1 MSNIPPISDLDIY
14 RAAHAVLKQHG
25 ENAWEHAVA
34 RAQTFNANGDV
45 GGRDVWVRIANALRE
60 EVVLSNSLPSRG
72 SAPGDTNL
80 LAVQTPAERAM
91 SIQKHDLIGKVG
103 SGYLYLPP
111 TVYPD
116 QDWLVLTRSV
126 FVGMWRTYVLTPDAL
141 TSIVATVD
149 ESWFERAAPE
159 APETSDL
166 ILIRT
171 LFHSDELRV
180 MPVVNRR
187 VRIPPQYREGLRSGK
202 VVFSTRD
209 QYAAVTRA
217 QRTSHRTVG
226 TGASRTTLKK
236 PQPN

>member
-1 MSNIPPISDLDIY
+1 M
-14 RAAHAVLKQHG
+14 RV
-25 ENAWEHAVA
+25 
-34 RAQTFNANGDV
+34 
-45 GGRDVWVRIANALRE
+45 
-60 EVVLSNSLPSRG
+60 
-72 SAPGDTNL
+72 
-80 LAVQTPAERAM
+80 
-91 SIQKHDLIGKVG
+91 QKHDLIGKVG

-141 TSIVATVD
+141 TSIVTTVN
-149 ESWFERAAPE
+149 ESWFERADRE

-166 ILIRT
+166 ILIST

-187 VRIPPQYREGLRSGK
+187 VRIPQQYREGLRPGK
-202 VVFSTRD
+202 VVFSTKDR
-209 QYAAVTRA
+209 YAAVTGKP
-217 QRTSHRTVG
+217 RTSHRAVG
-226 TGASRTTLKK
+226 TGASRTNLKK